1 MADRAGVAPEADDG
15 GNAAG
20 SAEKTGVGVASH
32 APSSALPK
40 DGNAGQAEQEKRPG
54 GAFNG
59 LRPFSSR
66 AYRYL
71 FVGTALTMT
80 GNFMQ
85 QVAQGWL
92 IYDLTDSP
100 TWLGIVSFARGFPML
115 ILALVAGVVVDRF
128 DRRTVLV
135 TAQGLTALVAVV
147 QAVLIAT
154 DLVQPWHVAL
164 LAFLGGCLFVLIIP
178 SRQALVST
186 TVERSLLGPAIA
198 LMSTGQNSGRVLG
211 PALAGVLIAALG
223 VAMSFVVQAAGFVLA
238 LLCAAMLG
246 PRPPISASRKVSPFS
261 SLMEGVRY
269 VWDDPTVL
277 ALMALQAIPA
287 FLIMPYTQLL
297 PIFARDILHTG
308 PDGLGVLMMANGV
321 GSVLGAVAIVFLPF
335 RRQGLFLFTSL
346 ATFGLLLA
354 AFAVSTWLPLSTG
367 IMGLLGVA
375 QAVYLASNNTL
386 VQVATPDELR
396 GRVMS
401 VYMMTWGLMPLGSL
415 PQGVLA
421 DWLGAP
427 AVAVGTGLLSCLVVI
442 IVAARSPN
450 IRRL

>member
-1 MADRAGVAPEADDG
+1 MASQTAVAADPGEDDETGVTLAPEAG
-15 GNAAG
+15 RPEPARQGSEKFAG
-20 SAEKTGVGVASH
+20 L
-32 APSSALPK
+32 APF
-40 DGNAGQAEQEKRPG
+40 Q
-54 GAFNG
+54 
-59 LRPFSSR
+59 SR

-71 FVGTALTMT
+71 FVGTMLTMT

-92 IYDLTDSP
+92 IYDLTSSP
-100 TWLGIVSFARGFPML
+100 TWLGVVSFARGIPML

-128 DRRTVLV
+128 DRRLVLL

-147 QAVLIAT
+147 LALLIAT
-154 DLVQPWHVAL
+154 GQIQPWHVAVT
-164 LAFLGGCLFVLIIP
+164 AFVSGCLFVLIIP
-178 SRQALVST
+178 ARQALLSA
-186 TVERSLLGPAIA
+186 TVERAKLAPAIA
-198 LMSTGQNSGRVLG
+198 LMSTGQNSGRIIG
-211 PALAGVLIAALG
+211 PALAGVLIAVVG
-223 VAMSFVVQAAGFVLA
+223 VAMSFTVQALGFVLA

-246 PRPPISASRKVSPFS
+246 PQQVSRSSRQVSAFQ

-269 VWDDPTVL
+269 VWEDPTVL
-277 ALMALQAIPA
+277 ALTSLQAIPA

-308 PDGLGVLMMANGV
+308 PDGLGTLMMANGI
-321 GSVLGAVAIVFLPF
+321 GSVIGSVIIVLLPM
-335 RRQGLFLFTSL
+335 RRQGLFLFVSL
-346 ATFGLLLA
+346 ASMGGLLA
-354 AFAVSTWLPLSTG
+354 VFATSTWLPASVA
-367 IMGLLGVA
+367 IMGLIGGA
-375 QAVYLASNNTL
+375 QAIYLASNNTL

-415 PQGVLA
+415 PQGIIA

-427 AVAVGTGLLSCLVVI
+427 IVAAGTGLLACLVVI
-442 IVAARSPN
+442 LFAVRAPA

>member
-1 MADRAGVAPEADDG
+1 MADVVKAGESE
-15 GNAAG
+15 NAADSAGRTGTAATGAAATGDG
-20 SAEKTGVGVASH
+20 SG
-32 APSSALPK
+32 
-40 DGNAGQAEQEKRPG
+40 KRSG
-54 GAFNG
+54 TTFNG
-59 LRPFSSR
+59 LRPFASR

-92 IYDLTDSP
+92 IYDLTNSP
-100 TWLGIVSFARGFPML
+100 SWLGIVSFARGLPML
-115 ILALVAGVVVDRF
+115 ILALVAGVIVDRF
-128 DRRTVLV
+128 DRRTVLIL
-135 TAQGLTALVAVV
+135 AQGMTALVALV
-147 QAVLIAT
+147 QAVLIVT
-154 DLVQPWHVAL
+154 GQVQPWHVAV
-164 LAFLGGCLFVLIIP
+164 LAFLAGTFFVLIIP
-178 SRQALVST
+178 ARQALVST
-186 TVERSLLGPAIA
+186 TVERPLLGPAIA

-211 PALAGVLIAALG
+211 PALAGILIAVLG
-223 VAMSFVVQAAGFVLA
+223 VAMSFAVQAAGFVLA

-246 PRPPISASRKVSPFS
+246 PRPPVASPRKLSAFS

-277 ALMALQAIPA
+277 ALMSLQAIPA
-287 FLIMPYTQLL
+287 FLIMPYVQLL

-308 PDGLGVLMMANGV
+308 PDGLGMLMMANGI
-321 GSVLGAVAIVFLPF
+321 GSVLGAVVIVLLPF
-335 RRQGLFLFTSL
+335 RRQGVFLFASL
-346 ATFGLLLA
+346 ASFGLLLT
-354 AFAVSTWLPLSTG
+354 AFAASSWLPLSTG

-375 QAVYLASNNTL
+375 QAIYLASNNTL
-386 VQVATPDELR
+386 VQLATPDELR

-427 AVAVGTGLLSCLVVI
+427 VVAGGTGLVACLVVI
-442 IVAARSPN
+442 LFAIRAPK

>member
-1 MADRAGVAPEADDG
+1 MAPQVVDTADAGENRDTTGAGTADVAAVGEAPG
-15 GNAAG
+15 
-20 SAEKTGVGVASH
+20 K
-32 APSSALPK
+32 PK
-40 DGNAGQAEQEKRPG
+40 QRSGG
-54 GAFNG
+54 GASG
-59 LRPFSSR
+59 LRPFASQ

-71 FVGTALTMT
+71 WIGTALTLT

-85 QVAQGWL
+85 QLAQGWL
-92 IYDLTDSP
+92 IYGLTDSP
-100 TWLGIVSFARGFPML
+100 SWLGIVSFARGLPML

-135 TAQGLTALVAVV
+135 TAQGLTALVAIV
-147 QAVLIAT
+147 QAALIFT
-154 DLVQPWHVAL
+154 GQVQPWHVAL
-164 LAFLGGCLFVLIIP
+164 LAFIAGCLFVLIIP
-178 SRQALVST
+178 ARQALVST
-186 TVERSLLGPAIA
+186 TVERPLLGPAIA

-223 VAMSFVVQAAGFVLA
+223 VAMSFTVQAAGFVLA
-238 LLCAAMLG
+238 LLCALMLG
-246 PRPPISASRKVSPFS
+246 PRPPVASSRNLSAFS

-269 VWDDPTVL
+269 VWEDSTVL
-277 ALMALQAIPA
+277 ALMLLQAIPA

-308 PDGLGVLMMANGV
+308 PDGLGMLMMANGI
-321 GSVLGAVAIVFLPF
+321 GSVLGAVLIVMLPF
-335 RRQGLFLFTSL
+335 RRQGMFLFASL

-354 AFAVSTWLPLSTG
+354 LFAMSTWLPLSTG
-367 IMGLLGVA
+367 IMGLLGGA
-375 QAVYLASNNTL
+375 QAIYLASNNTL

-427 AVAVGTGLLSCLVVI
+427 VVAGGTGLLAGLVVI
-442 IVAARSPN
+442 LVAIRSPK
-450 IRRL
+450 IRGL